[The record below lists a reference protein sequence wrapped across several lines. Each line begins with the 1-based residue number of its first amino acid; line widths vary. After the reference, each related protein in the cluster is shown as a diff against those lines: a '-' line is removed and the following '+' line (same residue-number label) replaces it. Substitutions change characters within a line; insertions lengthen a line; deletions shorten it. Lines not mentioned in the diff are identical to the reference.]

1 MGEFCMAVIMD
12 CEHVFYWFR
21 RLADSGRI
29 SCENIVLWRGHFNAT
44 GGEKRVNLTING
56 GEGEP

>member
-1 MGEFCMAVIMD
+1 MAVIMD
-12 CEHVFYWFR
+12 CEHVFYWLR